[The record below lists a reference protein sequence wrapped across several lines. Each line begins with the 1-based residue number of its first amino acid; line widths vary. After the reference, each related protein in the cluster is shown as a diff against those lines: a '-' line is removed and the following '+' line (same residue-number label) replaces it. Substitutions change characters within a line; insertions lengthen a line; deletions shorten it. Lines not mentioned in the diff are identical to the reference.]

1 MYQKNSYK
9 SIYFMDI
16 FIYIIDVENKNSFRL
31 ICFGD
36 SWTAG
41 HGVETEK
48 AYKEQA
54 IVREG
59 KHFIDRLRN
68 MNSWPRW
75 VSDKLECLY
84 VNMGVCGH
92 GNQQIYQDIKE
103 VKNSKFIGENDIVIV
118 MLSYPYR
125 FMNPGSPSVPEL
137 FFKIEEELKNYK
149 HFYFNSFFPTFQEEE
164 NFDYTTLPDCF
175 ISPKTCVSQLLEEYE
190 IQNDVS
196 VWEYGSRKVWKYKSE
211 YMEGG
216 FHPNLLGYKL
226 ISEYIYK
233 EIKDKI

>member
-1 MYQKNSYK
+1 MNR
-9 SIYFMDI
+9 
-16 FIYIIDVENKNSFRL
+16 RL

-48 AYKEQA
+48 AYKEMPS
-54 IVREG
+54 VKEG
-59 KHFIDRLRN
+59 KNFIDKLRN

-75 VSDKLECLY
+75 VSDKLDCLF
-84 VNMGVCGH
+84 VNFGVCGN
-92 GNQQIYQDIKE
+92 GNLQILQDIGE
-103 VKNSKFIGENDIVIV
+103 VKKAKFINEDDIVIV

-125 FMNPGSPSVPEL
+125 FIHSSKMMVPEI
-137 FFKIEEELKNYK
+137 FFKIEEELKGYK

-164 NFDYTTLPDCF
+164 NFDYSTLPDCF
-175 ISPKTCVSQLLEEYE
+175 INPTGCVSQLLEEYE
-190 IQNDVS
+190 EKHDVS

-211 YMEGG
+211 YQEGG
-216 FHPNLLGYKL
+216 FHPNLFGYKL
-226 ISEYIYK
+226 IAEYIYN